1 MSDKA
6 GDPQY
11 AILHVNHTEYSLV
24 KIRRTLRQA
33 MYMQIAEGLVDTA
46 EGLKIQWSPERK
58 SYGNVRLFTFKGN
71 VSDVQMWE
79 TLKECEVSLQTMLQQ
94 VKDRQDAHKGRVH
107 RISQI

>member
-33 MYMQIAEGLVDTA
+33 MYMQIGEGLD
-46 EGLKIQWSPERK
+46 ENGKIVWSPERK

-71 VSDVQMWE
+71 VSDAQMWE

-94 VKDRQDAHKGRVH
+94 AKDRQDAHKGRVH
-107 RISQI
+107 RISQIWG